1 MLTYCGYLY
10 RSVLFLSKTKL
21 DDIWNDVLE
30 ILKKELDE
38 HSFSTWVNTTNP
50 LAYHDGT
57 LVILTLNEFSR
68 DWLETRFS
76 ALIRSYLEFK
86 YNQNFTLRFITPN
99 SKENIFFPK
108 NNLRPSLN
116 PKYNFDS
123 FVVGNNNRLAH
134 AAALAVAESPSKA
147 YNPLFIYGGVGLGKT
162 HLLHAIGHYVLDSDQ
177 NYKVVYVSSE
187 TFTNDLINSIKDDQ
201 TVEFRNKYRSVDVLL
216 IDDIQFLAG
225 KERTQ
230 EEFFHTFNA
239 LHEANKQIIISSDRT
254 PKEIPTLEDRLRSRF
269 EWGLIADIQKPD
281 LETREAILR
290 KKAQMENIEIPDEL
304 IRFIASNIKSN
315 IRELE
320 GALLRVVAFGNLN
333 QQEINLDLAK
343 EALKDILTGNHM
355 KTITIPMI
363 QKVVAQFYNLKIDD
377 FKSRRRTRNV
387 AFPRQ
392 IAMYLSRELTDAS
405 LPVIGQEFGGR
416 DHTTVIHACDKIKK
430 CIENDAEIED
440 DINKI
445 TDMLKSSS

>member
-1 MLTYCGYLY
+1 MI
-10 RSVLFLSKTKL
+10 KTKIN
-21 DDIWNDVLE
+21 DIWDNVLE
-30 ILKKELDE
+30 LLRKELDE
-38 HSFSTWVNTTNP
+38 QSFSTWVNTAKP

-76 ALIRSYLEFK
+76 ALIRSYLEYK
-86 YNQNFTLRFITPN
+86 YNKNFTLRFITPN
-99 SKENIFFPK
+99 SKDNLFFPK
-108 NNLRPSLN
+108 ENEAQPALN
-116 PKYNFDS
+116 PKYTFDS
-123 FVVGNNNRLAH
+123 FVVGTNNRLAH
-134 AAALAVAESPSKA
+134 AAALAVADAPSDA

-162 HLLHAIGHYVLDSDQ
+162 HLLHAIGHHVLQTNND
-177 NYKVVYVSSE
+177 YKVVYVSSE
-187 TFTNDLINSIKDDQ
+187 TFTNELINSIKDDQ
-201 TVEFRNKYRSVDVLL
+201 TVEFRNKYRRVDVLL

-239 LHEANKQIIISSDRT
+239 LHESDKQIIISSDRT

-290 KKAQMENIEIPDEL
+290 KKAQMENMELPDEVIL
-304 IRFIASNIKSN
+304 FIASNIKSN

-320 GALLRVVAFGNLN
+320 GALLRVVAYGNLN
-333 QQEINLDLAK
+333 QQEINMELAK
-343 EALKDILTGNHM
+343 EALKEILSGNQT
-355 KTITIPMI
+355 KNITIPNI
-363 QKVVAQFYNLKIDD
+363 QKVVARFYNLKVED

-392 IAMYLSRELTDAS
+392 IAMYLSRELTEAS
-405 LPVIGQEFGGR
+405 LPSIGQEFGGR
-416 DHTTVIHACDKIKK
+416 DHTTVIHACDKIKH
-430 CIENDAEIED
+430 CIDDDAETED
-440 DINKI
+440 AVMKI
-445 TDMLKSSS
+445 TEILKSSS